1 MRWLEFPGWP
11 TLTLTMTLTLALIL
25 GHDADQ
31 LCTRGL
37 GSNVWWSFI
46 ARYISDFIRVCTRSL
61 NFIIIIF
68 GFTYLIRIF
77 PGLHPKSKKINYSV
91 SFLLNYKFEDMR
103 FLLRVLCSPSSVASS
118 TMKAFSSSVAIAT
131 LRVSMSVNL
140 LAHTAQWRDTSARDS
155 ASDVHR
161 KTNLMTRHSRSG

>member
-1 MRWLEFPGWP
+1 MYKWFGINLNVFCTFRIPLNIFWTHSGFNSF
-11 TLTLTMTLTLALIL
+11 LA
-25 GHDADQ
+25 
-31 LCTRGL
+31 

-131 LRVSMSVNL
+131 LRVSSPCQS
-140 LAHTAQWRDTSARDS
+140 TC
-155 ASDVHR
+155 
-161 KTNLMTRHSRSG
+161 